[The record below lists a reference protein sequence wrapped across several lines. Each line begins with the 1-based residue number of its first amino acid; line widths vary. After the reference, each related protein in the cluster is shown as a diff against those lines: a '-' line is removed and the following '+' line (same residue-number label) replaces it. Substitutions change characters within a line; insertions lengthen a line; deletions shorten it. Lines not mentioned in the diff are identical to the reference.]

1 MLKFKML
8 SGDIDWKR
16 YGAKFVSKR
25 LNNGDFDYWIVLEVT
40 NMHEATGDEDREK
53 YYVTLTAV
61 SPESVSQK
69 NIDRALSCCGFS
81 DEEIEERAQDPLL
94 LVEALSDY
102 GIFAVLWQGTGNNI
116 RQLMKTAHKEAFFSS
131 RFFGFYMDRSMNMI
145 GQTGWDLIAGKSPW

>member
-1 MLKFKML
+1 MFKFKML
-8 SGDIDWKR
+8 SGDTDWKR

-40 NMHEATGDEDREK
+40 NMHEATGDEDQEK

-69 NIDRALSCCGFS
+69 NIDSALSCCGFS
-81 DEEIEERAQDPLL
+81 DDQMESLDQNPLL

-116 RQLMKTAHKEAFFSS
+116 RQLMKTAHEEAFFSS
-131 RFFGFYMDRSMNMI
+131 RFFGFYMDRPMNGI